1 MKKTYLAKRYKLK
14 KVLGILFISGMATL
28 FALWGTVAL
37 ATDPLSAAGV
47 VKIKKKISAP
57 GFVIEDLAGNRVNL
71 EDYRGKVVLL
81 NFWTT
86 W

>member
-14 KVLGILFISGMATL
+14 KVFGILFISGMATL
-28 FALWGTVAL
+28 FALSGTVAL

-47 VKIKKKISAP
+47 VKFKKKISAP

-81 NFWTT
+81 DFWTT